1 MLKLIKNTILDAQ
14 TVVDD
19 VVIAQYHAE
28 ISSENPNAVQIQTWQ
43 FDVDK
48 CVENRALV
56 SAEQAQFE
64 DAVCELKKQLIAE
77 TE

>member
-1 MLKLIKNTILDAQ
+1 MLELIKHTTLDGQ
-14 TVVDD
+14 TVIDGKT
-19 VVIAQYHAE
+19 IAKYHAE
-28 ISSENPNAVQIQTWQ
+28 ISSENPDAVQIQTWQ

-64 DAVCELKKQLIAE
+64 NAVYELKKQLAAE
-77 TE
+77 